1 MVVVEARSLGR
12 REALVPRWSVP
23 IPFESGGGADGLT
36 LRVLIERIVR
46 AEVAAFERR
55 QQAQRFVHVLSQ
67 REIAAGHKSGRFD
80 PGGHERSA
88 PVDVEAAVGVA
99 LQGFEDGLYLVVLDG
114 VEQRELDREVH
125 VNEDSHVLFLRLVF
139 LAGA

>member
-23 IPFESGGGADGLT
+23 VPIESGDGAGGLT
-36 LRVLIERIVR
+36 LRALIERIVR
-46 AEVAAFERR
+46 AEVAAFEKR
-55 QQAQRFVHVLSQ
+55 QEARRFVHVLSQ
-67 REIAAGHKSGRFD
+67 REIAAGRVTGRFD
-80 PGGHERSA
+80 SGGREAAA
-88 PVDVEAAVGVA
+88 PVDAEVAVGVA